1 MMKFNKGDIV
11 IYSHPVKLSAILQ
24 YNVPLKEMFRV
35 IDNPYNSPDTVC
47 IKRNGHGDWN
57 GSLDGSFYIDN
68 FDLVFKKTSFGGVLI
83 LDSKGDT
90 HV

>member
-11 IYSHPVKLSAILQ
+11 IYSHPVKLSAILR

-35 IDNPYNSPDTVC
+35 IEYPYRSLDTVC

>member
-1 MMKFNKGDIV
+1 MKFNKGDIV

-35 IDNPYNSPDTVC
+35 LDHLYKSSNTVC
-47 IKRNGHGDWN
+47 IDWRVDKWRGN
-57 GSLDGSFYIDN
+57 EYSKCFYIDN

-83 LDSKGDT
+83 LDSRGDT